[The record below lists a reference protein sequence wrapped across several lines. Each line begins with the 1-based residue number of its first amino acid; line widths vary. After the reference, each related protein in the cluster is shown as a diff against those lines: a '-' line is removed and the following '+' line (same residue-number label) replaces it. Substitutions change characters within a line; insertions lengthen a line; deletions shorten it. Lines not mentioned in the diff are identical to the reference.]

1 MDDQHVLTLVEA
13 IHGADFYTI
22 HQLTFDATLIDYI
35 GHLSFPRPGR
45 QASRWPTRT
54 TAFAGSAIN
63 IPMAVFSAPIA
74 GSSVTRAMPLGDT
87 MRSPLSEQVQ
97 APNGGRQSR

>member
-35 GHLSFPRPGR
+35 GHLSFLRWAGASVADSNDRGR
-45 QASRWPTRT
+45 CVRH
-54 TAFAGSAIN
+54 
-63 IPMAVFSAPIA
+63 
-74 GSSVTRAMPLGDT
+74 
-87 MRSPLSEQVQ
+87 
-97 APNGGRQSR
+97 